1 MYGVM
6 AWCIPIFVAC
16 STFGSAN
23 GCAFSGGRLVREL
36 TVLNKDHSV
45 ILVVNVTNR
54 ILNPRR
60 HKGGGSN
67 LVPPPSTFFWP
78 EIFVP

>member
-45 ILVVNVTNR
+45 ILVVNVQIEYLTQEGIR
-54 ILNPRR
+54 
-60 HKGGGSN
+60 GGQS
-67 LVPPPSTFFWP
+67 VPPLDFFWP

>member
-6 AWCIPIFVAC
+6 ASCIPIFVAC

-23 GCAFSGGRLVREL
+23 GCAFSGGRSVREL

-45 ILVVNVTNR
+45 ILVVNVQIEYLTLEG
-54 ILNPRR
+54 I
-60 HKGGGSN
+60 GGGVN
-67 LVPPPSTFFWP
+67 LSPPLDFFWP